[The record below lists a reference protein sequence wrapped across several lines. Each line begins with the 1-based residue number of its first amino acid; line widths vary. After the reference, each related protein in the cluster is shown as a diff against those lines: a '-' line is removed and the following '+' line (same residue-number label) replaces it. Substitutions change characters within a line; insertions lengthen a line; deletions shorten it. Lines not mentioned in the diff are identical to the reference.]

1 MRRKILFVGL
11 SLSLS
16 LLAGAGL
23 AQETPASLS
32 AGYDALAD
40 SILALRQAESS
51 FVHAVLDHHFNAA
64 QAAMQASDY
73 QAAAAQMAL
82 FGNEGDNT
90 IGGIRK
96 RLVEGGHHHNA
107 DDGEDGMYE
116 TGYVIVTREWKKAI
130 LAESAALRQAADE
143 AACKEVWKR
152 FHALAEKVLAAE

>member
-1 MRRKILFVGL
+1 MRFKTLIAALAL
-11 SLSLS
+11 L
-16 LLAGAGL
+16 LLAAAGV

-40 SILALRQAESS
+40 SILALRNAESA
-51 FVHAVLDHHFNAA
+51 FVGAVLDNHFKAA
-64 QAAMQASDY
+64 KRAMKAGNY
-73 QAAAAQMAL
+73 EKAAAQMAL

-107 DDGEDGMYE
+107 DDGEEGMYE

-130 LAESAALRQAADE
+130 LAESAALRQASDD
-143 AACKEVWKR
+143 AARKAVWVK
-152 FHALAEKVLAAE
+152 FSALAKKALTAE